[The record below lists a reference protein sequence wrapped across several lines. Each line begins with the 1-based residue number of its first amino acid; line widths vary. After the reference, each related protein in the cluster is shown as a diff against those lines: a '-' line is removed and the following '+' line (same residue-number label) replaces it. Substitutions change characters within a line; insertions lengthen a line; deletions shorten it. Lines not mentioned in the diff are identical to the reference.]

1 MPSLVVP
8 GIMERNGG
16 FGDLGCFGGSG
27 KDRALL
33 EDDRALQLALDQ
45 LCLLGLGEPSS
56 SSSSSAVVLVEDSN
70 NNNNNPPPPPPQQPP
85 PPPPPPQQQQPPPP
99 PPPPPPSAPKG
110 SAAPSAGA
118 AEPKLCA
125 LYKEAELRLKSSS
138 NTTECVPVPSSEHVA
153 EIVGRQGCK
162 IKALRAKTNTYIK
175 TPVRG
180 EEPVF
185 MVTGRRE
192 DVAMARR
199 EIISA
204 AEHFSMIRASRN
216 KAGTTFGSAPTL
228 PGQVTI
234 RVRVPY
240 RVVGLVVGPK
250 GATIKRIQQ
259 QTNTY
264 IITPSRD
271 RDPVFEITGAPGN
284 VERAREEIE
293 THIAVRTGKI
303 LEYNNENDFL
313 SSSPDSGMEN
323 RYSEAWRVHTP
334 APGCKP
340 LSTFRQ
346 NSLGCIGDCSVDPVY
361 ETPRLNDQND
371 FNYGYLFPNY
381 GVNKQDLYY
390 GVPESGAPMW
400 AGQENTN
407 PVSVLFSKQQRSS
420 STGTIH
426 PNSHRSPSSS
436 IQEPNLSGLPRRS
449 QGEPLQGFSKLGT
462 TTAARTSVSSS
473 RECMV
478 CFESEVTAALVPC
491 GHNLFC
497 MECAVR
503 ICERTDP
510 ECPVCHAAAT
520 QAIRIFS

>member
-1 MPSLVVP
+1 MLLLPEIHKLLRLQVKPVQGLQEVCQLMPGQILP
-8 GIMERNGG
+8 GCVSGIVR
-16 FGDLGCFGGSG
+16 LLRIRPSSSGSG
-27 KDRALL
+27 KGVWGFNPEFTLGGCCTVHSLL
-33 EDDRALQLALDQ
+33 ETRWL
-45 LCLLGLGEPSS
+45 
-56 SSSSSAVVLVEDSN
+56 VLVSREEGRVVRGASFLTSL
-70 NNNNNPPPPPPQQPP
+70 PCF
-85 PPPPPPQQQQPPPP
+85 
-99 PPPPPPSAPKG
+99 PSLP
-110 SAAPSAGA
+110 
-118 AEPKLCA
+118 
-125 LYKEAELRLKSSS
+125 
-138 NTTECVPVPSSEHVA
+138 
-153 EIVGRQGCK
+153 QGCK

-420 STGTIH
+420 STGAIH

-462 TTAARTSVSSS
+462 TAAARTSVSSS

>member
-1 MPSLVVP
+1 MPSLVVS

-16 FGDLGCFGGSG
+16 FGELGCFGGSA
-27 KDRALL
+27 KDRGLL
-33 EDDRALQLALDQ
+33 EDERALQLALDQ
-45 LCLLGLGEPSS
+45 LCLLGLGDRDDSPDPSS
-56 SSSSSAVVLVEDSN
+56 
-70 NNNNNPPPPPPQQPP
+70 PPPPPHP
-85 PPPPPPQQQQPPPP
+85 
-99 PPPPPPSAPKG
+99 G
-110 SAAPSAGA
+110 
-118 AEPKLCA
+118 LCPT
-125 LYKEAELRLKSSS
+125 
-138 NTTECVPVPSSEHVA
+138 NPSSCELLSHFCP
-153 EIVGRQGCK
+153 GCK

-192 DVAMARR
+192 DVATARR

-216 KAGTTFGSAPTL
+216 KSGAAFGVAPAL

-303 LEYNNENDFL
+303 LEYNSDSDFL
-313 SSSPDSGMEN
+313 AGSPDAALES
-323 RYSEAWRVHTP
+323 RYSDAWRVHP
-334 APGCKP
+334 PGCKP

-346 NSLGCIGDCSVDPVY
+346 NSLGCIGECGVDTAF
-361 ETPRLNDQND
+361 EAPRLGDGGG
-371 FNYGYLFPNY
+371 GYLFPGY
-381 GVNKQDLYY
+381 GVGKQDVYY
-390 GVPESGAPMW
+390 GVAETSPPLW
-400 AGQENTN
+400 AGQENAT
-407 PVSVLFSKQQRSS
+407 PTSVLF
-420 STGTIH
+420 
-426 PNSHRSPSSS
+426 
-436 IQEPNLSGLPRRS
+436 
-449 QGEPLQGFSKLGT
+449 
-462 TTAARTSVSSS
+462 AAAAAA
-473 RECMV
+473 
-478 CFESEVTAALVPC
+478 SEVTAALVPC

-510 ECPVCHAAAT
+510 ECPVCHITAT

>member
-16 FGDLGCFGGSG
+16 FAAELGSSTFGGGG
-27 KDRALL
+27 KEQRGALL
-33 EDDRALQLALDQ
+33 EDERALQLALDQ
-45 LCLLGLGEPSS
+45 LCLLGLGEPPATAGVV
-56 SSSSSAVVLVEDSN
+56 AVQEQQQQQEDSN
-70 NNNNNPPPPPPQQPP
+70 NNNNTGLSHNHQQPP
-85 PPPPPPQQQQPPPP
+85 
-99 PPPPPPSAPKG
+99 KG
-110 SAAPSAGA
+110 DN
-118 AEPKLCA
+118 KLCA
-125 LYKEAELRLKSSS
+125 LYKEAELRLKSS

-323 RYSEAWRVHTP
+323 RYPESWRVHTP
-334 APGCKP
+334 ASGCKP

-346 NSLGCIGDCSVDPVY
+346 NSLGCIGDCTVDPVY
-361 ETPRLNDQND
+361 ETPRLNDQNE

-381 GVNKQDLYY
+381 SSNKQDVYY
-390 GVPESGAPMW
+390 SVSESGTPLW
-400 AGQENTN
+400 GGQENTN
-407 PVSVLFSKQQRSS
+407 PISVPFSKQQRSG
-420 STGTIH
+420 STGAVHT
-426 PNSHRSPSSS
+426 NSHRTLS
-436 IQEPNLSGLPRRS
+436 IQESNIPAVPRRA
-449 QGEPLQGFSKLGT
+449 QPETLAGFAKL
-462 TTAARTSVSSS
+462 TATRTSVSDN

-503 ICERTDP
+503 ICERNEP
-510 ECPVCHAAAT
+510 ECPVCHASAT

>member
-1 MPSLVVP
+1 
-8 GIMERNGG
+8 
-16 FGDLGCFGGSG
+16 CFGGSA
-27 KDRALL
+27 RP
-33 EDDRALQLALDQ
+33 EPCCMDDGALQARLDQ
-45 LCLLGLGEPSS
+45 LCLLGLRGN
-56 SSSSSAVVLVEDSN
+56 L
-70 NNNNNPPPPPPQQPP
+70 
-85 PPPPPPQQQQPPPP
+85 
-99 PPPPPPSAPKG
+99 PPPPPPSPPPPRPGAPPPQSRSQPPGRSPPPGPEG
-110 SAAPSAGA
+110 SSARALGA
-118 AEPKLCA
+118 AGQVVRA
-125 LYKEAELRLKSSS
+125 VQVGRMRSSS
-138 NTTECVPVPSSEHVA
+138 SSTPPEVRAVPSSEHVA
-153 EIVGRQGCK
+153 RSW

-313 SSSPDSGMEN
+313 SSSPDSSMEN

-420 STGTIH
+420 STGAIH

-436 IQEPNLSGLPRRS
+436 IQEPNLSALPRRS
-449 QGEPLQGFSKLGT
+449 QGEPLQGFSKLGST
-462 TTAARTSVSSS
+462 AAARTSVSSS

-478 CFESEVTAALVPC
+478 CFESEVIAALVPC

-497 MECAVR
+497 MECAMR
-503 ICERTDP
+503 ICEKTEP

>member
-1 MPSLVVP
+1 MPSLVVS

-16 FGDLGCFGGSG
+16 FGELGCFGGSA
-27 KDRALL
+27 KDRGLL
-33 EDDRALQLALDQ
+33 EDERALQLALDQ
-45 LCLLGLGEPSS
+45 LCLLGLGEPPAST
-56 SSSSSAVVLVEDSN
+56 AGEDGGGGGGGAPAQPAAPPQPA
-70 NNNNNPPPPPPQQPP
+70 PPPPPAAPPAAPTAAPAAQTPQPP
-85 PPPPPPQQQQPPPP
+85 T
-99 PPPPPPSAPKG
+99 APKG
-110 SAAPSAGA
+110 ASDA
-118 AEPKLCA
+118 KLCA
-125 LYKEAELRLKSSS
+125 LYKEAELRLKGSS
-138 NTTECVPVPSSEHVA
+138 NTTECVPVPTSEHVA

-192 DVAMARR
+192 DVATARR

-216 KAGTTFGSAPTL
+216 KSGAAFGVAPAL

-313 SSSPDSGMEN
+313 AGSPDAALDS
-323 RYSEAWRVHTP
+323 RYSEAWRVHP
-334 APGCKP
+334 SGCKP

-346 NSLGCIGDCSVDPVY
+346 NSLGCIGECGVDSGF
-361 ETPRLNDQND
+361 EAPRLGEQGGD
-371 FNYGYLFPNY
+371 FGYGGYLFPGY
-381 GVNKQDLYY
+381 GVGKQDVYY
-390 GVPESGAPMW
+390 GVAETSPPLW
-400 AGQENTN
+400 AGQENAT
-407 PVSVLFSKQQRSS
+407 PTSVLFSSASS
-420 STGTIH
+420 SSSSSAKARAG
-426 PNSHRSPSSS
+426 PPGAHRSPAASAGP
-436 IQEPNLSGLPRRS
+436 ELAGLPRRPP
-449 QGEPLQGFSKLGT
+449 GEPLQGFSKLGGGGL
-462 TTAARTSVSSS
+462 RSPGGG
-473 RECMV
+473 RDCMV

-510 ECPVCHAAAT
+510 ECPVCHITAT

>member
-1 MPSLVVP
+1 MGASLLLGKVKPSGGPADPRGGALCVP
-8 GIMERNGG
+8 PTACGRSRGTP
-16 FGDLGCFGGSG
+16 GGSERSSHPRG
-27 KDRALL
+27 DGRRGRRAFRGAHRSG
-33 EDDRALQLALDQ
+33 RAVGPMAVADTRCAPAVGGGVSGTALGVGAPLGSGALD
-45 LCLLGLGEPSS
+45 PS
-56 SSSSSAVVLVEDSN
+56 EF
-70 NNNNNPPPPPPQQPP
+70 PPG
-85 PPPPPPQQQQPPPP
+85 
-99 PPPPPPSAPKG
+99 K
-110 SAAPSAGA
+110 SAAPRERLRA
-118 AEPKLCA
+118 AP
-125 LYKEAELRLKSSS
+125 
-138 NTTECVPVPSSEHVA
+138 T
-153 EIVGRQGCK
+153 GGCK

-313 SSSPDSGMEN
+313 SSSPDSSMEN

-420 STGTIH
+420 STGAIH

-436 IQEPNLSGLPRRS
+436 IQEPNLSALPRRS
-449 QGEPLQGFSKLGT
+449 QGEPLQGFSKLGST
-462 TTAARTSVSSS
+462 AAARTSVSSS

>member
-1 MPSLVVP
+1 MPSLVVS
-8 GIMERNGG
+8 GMMERNGG
-16 FGDLGCFGGSG
+16 MGDLT
-27 KDRALL
+27 KERVL
-33 EDDRALQLALDQ
+33 EDDRALQIALDQ
-45 LCLLGLGEPSS
+45 LCLLGLGESE
-56 SSSSSAVVLVEDSN
+56 EDSN
-70 NNNNNPPPPPPQQPP
+70 NNNNTHQ
-85 PPPPPPQQQQPPPP
+85 PQQQQQAPPQHPQ
-99 PPPPPPSAPKG
+99 KG
-110 SAAPSAGA
+110 DS
-118 AEPKLCA
+118 KLCA
-125 LYKEAELRLKSSS
+125 LYKEAELRLKSS

-216 KAGTTFGSAPTL
+216 KAGSAFGSAPSL

-313 SSSPDSGMEN
+313 SSSPDSGMES
-323 RYSEAWRVHTP
+323 RYPESWRVHST
-334 APGCKP
+334 ASGSKP

-346 NSLGCIGDCSVDPVY
+346 NSLGCIGDCPPEPVY
-361 ETPRLNDQND
+361 ETPRLNEQND

-381 GVNKQDLYY
+381 KQEVYY
-390 GVPESGAPMW
+390 GVPETGGPMW
-400 AGQENTN
+400 GGQENSSPAPGIFT
-407 PVSVLFSKQQRSS
+407 KQQRSGSAGTVQTS
-420 STGTIH
+420 STQ
-426 PNSHRSPSSS
+426 RSPDST
-436 IQEPNLSGLPRRS
+436 LTTLPRRG
-449 QGEPLQGFSKLGT
+449 QGDTLPGFTKLSAT
-462 TTAARTSVSSS
+462 RTSVSGS

-503 ICERTDP
+503 ICERNEP
-510 ECPVCHAAAT
+510 ECPVCHASAT